1 MQTFLVLLI
10 GFLSGITNSL
20 FGVGGGVVMVPA
32 MSLLLAYDT
41 KRAVA
46 TSLVVI
52 IPTSLISVAQ
62 KWKSGFIDWPTAW
75 QMAPLAILGSFAG
88 QYIFNQLSSVQL
100 KRVFGGFMILVGARM
115 LFGK

>member
-1 MQTFLVLLI
+1 MQTFLILLI
-10 GFLSGITNSL
+10 GFVSGITNSL

-32 MSLLLAYDT
+32 MALLLAYDP

-52 IPTSLISVAQ
+52 IPTTLVSVAQ
-62 KWKSGFIDWPTAW
+62 KWKGSLIDWPTAW
-75 QMAPLAILGSFAG
+75 QMIPLAILGSFAG
-88 QYIFNQLSSVQL
+88 QYIFNQLSSAQL
-100 KRVFGGFMILVGARM
+100 KKVFGGFMILVGVRM